1 MEKVQRDFIRIV
13 YKRSPLYQK
22 NSQTIPPYT
31 DMLAT
36 FGLETLEAKRLKIC
50 LNLFHKYLVGLLPI
64 SPTESFKFVPSKI
77 RCDPFKIVPQF
88 STKDI
93 RYNSFFIRMAR
104 IFGQLPPDL
113 RNSSHIDFP
122 KLLDK
127 HDLSK
132 YTTLKPDTKL

>member
-1 MEKVQRDFIRIV
+1 
-13 YKRSPLYQK
+13 
-22 NSQTIPPYT
+22 
-31 DMLAT
+31 MLAT

-64 SPTESFKFVPSKI
+64 SPTESLKFVPSKT
-77 RCDPFKIVPQF
+77 RGDSFKIVPQF

-93 RYNSFFIRMAR
+93 RYNSFFIR

-113 RNSSHIDFP
+113 RNSSLIDFP

-127 HDLSK
+127 HDVSK
-132 YTTLKPDTKL
+132 YTTIKPDTKL